1 MNYIKS
7 NNSNNSDNII
17 EKEIYDENKND
28 GGKDNYL
35 LIEINFPDYPADEKR
50 QYIGKLMK
58 Y

>member
-35 LIEINFPDYPADEKR
+35 LIEINFPNYPEDEKCH
-50 QYIGKLMK
+50 YIG
-58 Y
+58 YNI